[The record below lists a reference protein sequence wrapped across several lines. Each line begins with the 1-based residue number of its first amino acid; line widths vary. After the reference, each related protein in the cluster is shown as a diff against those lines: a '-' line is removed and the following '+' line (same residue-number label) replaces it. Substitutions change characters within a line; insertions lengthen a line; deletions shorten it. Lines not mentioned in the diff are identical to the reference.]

1 MPVVPLTIDTD
12 CRSTM
17 IRVKRVY
24 DTPSEDD
31 GERFLVERL
40 WPRGLTREAAALS
53 GWLKDLAP
61 SPALRRWFGHDPERW
76 GEFQQRYAA
85 ELQVADKQ
93 PLLHQLA
100 AAAEHKTVT
109 LVFAARDTQHNSAL
123 VLKQI
128 LEQQFIG

>member
-1 MPVVPLTIDTD
+1 
-12 CRSTM
+12 M

-40 WPRGLTREAAALS
+40 WPRGITREAAALT

-76 GEFQQRYAA
+76 SEFQARYAA
-85 ELQVADKQ
+85 ELQAADRQ
-93 PLLHQLA
+93 ALLRQLA
-100 AAAEHKTVT
+100 ATAQQATIT
-109 LVFAARDTQHNSAL
+109 LVYAAKDTRHNSAV

-128 LEQQFIG
+128 LEQENLG

>member
-1 MPVVPLTIDTD
+1 
-12 CRSTM
+12 M

-61 SPALRRWFGHDPERW
+61 TPALRRWFGHDVERW
-76 GEFQQRYAA
+76 NEFQQRYAA
-85 ELQVADKQ
+85 ELQAADKQ
-93 PLLHQLA
+93 TLLRQLA
-100 AAAEHKTVT
+100 AAAQQETVT
-109 LVFAARDTQHNSAL
+109 LVFAARDTQHNSAV

-128 LEQQFIG
+128 LEQQYLR

>member
-1 MPVVPLTIDTD
+1 
-12 CRSTM
+12 M

-31 GERFLVERL
+31 SERLLVERL

-61 SPALRRWFGHDPERW
+61 SPALRRWFGHDRERW
-76 GEFQQRYAA
+76 DEFQQRYAT
-85 ELQVADKQ
+85 ELQAADKQ
-93 PLLHQLA
+93 TLLRQLA
-100 AAAEHKTVT
+100 AAAQHKTIT
-109 LVFAARDTQHNSAL
+109 LVFAARDTQRNSAV

-128 LEQQFIG
+128 LEQQYFINGRAKIVT